1 MNKTYI
7 KIGLGLDLN
16 FVLIAVTASLRDYML
31 CHKINTQLNMNFT
44 KVDDHELVFPDE
56 TTFWS
61 FSKYFDFREQGEIE
75 FYLLANRSADGLLI
89 PEMNNVDFF
98 ILIKEYIDE
107 EDLAKLIHG
116 LNKLPDIQVAAKIDP
131 AKLRSKEN
139 LMI

>member
-1 MNKTYI
+1 
-7 KIGLGLDLN
+7 
-16 FVLIAVTASLRDYML
+16 
-31 CHKINTQLNMNFT
+31 MNFT